1 MHTFFFFFNVY
12 FFKLKYSWF
21 NYCVSFRCTA
31 KWLGFKYIFIKY
43 VYYMSVYTYIT
54 YLFFIAA
61 LFTIA
66 KTWKQQKCL
75 STDEWIKKMWN
86 IHTMENYSSI
96 EEWNSAICSDMDGPR
111 QCPTEGSKPKRER
124 NTRWYCLYVGPKER
138 YKWTFYKPE
147 RSYIVQT
154 AFNCRFQ

>member
-1 MHTFFFFFNVY
+1 
-12 FFKLKYSWF
+12 
-21 NYCVSFRCTA
+21 
-31 KWLGFKYIFIKY
+31 
-43 VYYMSVYTYIT
+43 MSVYTYIT

-124 NTRWYCLYVGPKER
+124 QISYDTTYMWNLKKGTNELFTNQKEA
-138 YKWTFYKPE
+138 T
-147 RSYIVQT
+147 
-154 AFNCRFQ
+154 